1 MIHLAPVG
9 LCHQPLSSELLSSDR
24 ITSRS
29 APAPINHNKSCK
41 ELSSSVP
48 SAQSCPLQ
56 FCGCKRKRTAGPPVE
71 WPKAPAA
78 KLAAPCFSIEW
89 ASRSAT
95 IPDAEMRVAV
105 PPSHPSVVVIST
117 RLTLKNTLAVRILR
131 GSFFLVLALIASYL
145 PRLLGLAAS
154 TQDTADIAAMLAL
167 FVQGV
172 IWTNIIVSYYVQR
185 YITLHTRD
193 GSSITTFKALGVVA
207 RLSVW
212 IILGVYA
219 LSRMGIEIK
228 PLLTGLGIGGLAVA
242 LAVQN
247 ILGDL
252 FAAIAI
258 VVDKPFVVGDAISV
272 ENYRG
277 KVEHIGLKTT
287 RVRSESGEQII
298 FANGELLK
306 SKIRNYSR

>member
-1 MIHLAPVG
+1 
-9 LCHQPLSSELLSSDR
+9 
-24 ITSRS
+24 
-29 APAPINHNKSCK
+29 
-41 ELSSSVP
+41 
-48 SAQSCPLQ
+48 LQ
-56 FCGCKRKRTAGPPVE
+56 FLGPTRQYWSLP
-71 WPKAPAA
+71 
-78 KLAAPCFSIEW
+78 L
-89 ASRSAT
+89 
-95 IPDAEMRVAV
+95 
-105 PPSHPSVVVIST
+105 PSM
-117 RLTLKNTLAVRILR
+117 KNTLALKILR
-131 GSFFLVLALIASYL
+131 GSYFLVLALIASYV
-145 PRLLGLAAS
+145 PRLLRLPDT

-167 FVQGV
+167 LMQGI

-185 YITLHTRD
+185 YVTLHTRD
-193 GSSITTFKALGVVA
+193 GSSITTFKAIGVVT
-207 RLSVW
+207 RLTVW
-212 IILGVYA
+212 IILGVIA
-219 LSRMGIEIK
+219 LSQMGIEIK

-258 VVDKPFVVGDAISV
+258 VVDKPFVVGDSISV